1 MAARDVAERD
11 PKRMRTG
18 VGGVSEEGL
27 VLARQVC
34 AGCKSRTQRLTKIVA
49 GRRVSRQR
57 RPASPPLT
65 NRRHPPERYRSR
77 QMSRTQI
84 WAPFL
89 IGFVGGTLL
98 ALVSVP
104 IAGYFGVSVFSLSG
118 VTLYGGMPVL
128 LVFGPEV
135 SFLAATAS
143 RTWRGLLTLV
153 LGFAAAGMALGLLLV
168 MGGVRLDIAEVAFYM
183 TLGLGFL
190 GVPTYLIVVGAIQVI
205 DRLRE
210 PRPPEGR

>member
-1 MAARDVAERD
+1 
-11 PKRMRTG
+11 
-18 VGGVSEEGL
+18 
-27 VLARQVC
+27 
-34 AGCKSRTQRLTKIVA
+34 
-49 GRRVSRQR
+49 
-57 RPASPPLT
+57 
-65 NRRHPPERYRSR
+65 
-77 QMSRTQI
+77 MSRKRI

-89 IGFVGGTLL
+89 IGFVGGVLL

-104 IAGYFGVSVFSLSG
+104 IASYFGVDLFLLSG
-118 VTLYGGMPVL
+118 VTLYAGMPVL
-128 LVFGPEV
+128 LVFGPAV

-153 LGFAAAGMALGLLLV
+153 LGFAAAGMALGLFLV
-168 MGGVRLDIAEVAFYM
+168 IGGVRLAIVEVAFYM

-190 GVPTYLIVVGAIQVI
+190 GVPTYLIVVGAIQIV